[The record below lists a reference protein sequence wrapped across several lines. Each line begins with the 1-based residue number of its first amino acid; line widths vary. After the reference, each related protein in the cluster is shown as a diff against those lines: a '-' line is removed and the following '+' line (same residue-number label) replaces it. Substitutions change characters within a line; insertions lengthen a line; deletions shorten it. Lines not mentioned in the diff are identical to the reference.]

1 MKLTLL
7 AALAMFAALPALADT
22 GVQII
27 DPYARVIGP
36 SGAAYF
42 RLTNHEAKDEA
53 LLSATSPDAGMVML
67 MQSAEDANGVM
78 QMQDMAAGFP
88 IKPDA
93 DFVLGSA
100 GAHVMLMALTRKI
113 KAGDTITLILTFQNA
128 GDVTVTIPVD
138 NKRTADPGMG
148 PTPNDATSG
157 Q

>member
-7 AALAMFAALPALADT
+7 AMIAMLTAFPALAQ
-22 GVQII
+22 VQVT

-42 RLTNHEAKDEA
+42 RLTNHDAKDEA

-67 MQSAEDANGVM
+67 MESAQDASGVM
-78 QMQDMAAGFP
+78 QMKGKAAGFP

-93 DFVLGSA
+93 DYVLGSA
-100 GAHVMLMALTRKI
+100 GAHIMLIDLTHKI
-113 KAGDTITLILTFQNA
+113 KSGDTITLILTFQNA
-128 GDVTVTIPVD
+128 GKVTVTVPVD

-148 PTPNDATSG
+148 PTSNDVTSV